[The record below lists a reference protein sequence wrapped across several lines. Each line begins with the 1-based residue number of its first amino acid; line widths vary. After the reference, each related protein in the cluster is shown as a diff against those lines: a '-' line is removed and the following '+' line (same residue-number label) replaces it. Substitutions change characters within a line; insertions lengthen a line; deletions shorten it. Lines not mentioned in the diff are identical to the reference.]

1 MEKKRRN
8 FKNQTRNKAKS
19 ITLEND
25 MHDVDIKEWS
35 PLKKK
40 KSKKQELPKQQWSQ
54 KDLEAL

>member
-40 KSKKQELPKQQWSQ
+40 I
-54 KDLEAL
+54 